1 MSHASANDIQKR
13 EVRLIKIAQRE
24 LQMDDDTYRDMLF
37 AVGGVRSATDLDA
50 AGRKKVLA
58 RMKTCGFKVRASPAS
73 KQAGDS
79 RYRKIRALWKELKD
93 CNLVEHNTDQAVRAY
108 ILRTT
113 GREDFQFLNNHQIVV
128 VIESLK
134 KWLARADQPPA
145 KETAHV

>member
-24 LQMDDDTYRDMLF
+24 LQIDDDTYRAMLL

-50 AGRKKVLA
+50 AGRKKVLD
-58 RMKTCGFKVRASPAS
+58 RMKACGFKVKTSPAG
-73 KQAGDS
+73 KHAGDS